1 VHYNNI
7 YGNEPYDVVVKSSDD
22 ISGAHNY
29 WGTVTS
35 VDILAQV
42 YDWYND
48 SSRGKFLYIPYLQD
62 PDPDAPVP
70 PPMNLQ
76 ATVNDSSVTL
86 SWDAIPSTTAGY
98 GYKVYYDTDASGPPY
113 NGVGFDQGAS
123 PIDVG
128 DTTNYTLTGLS
139 SGWYYWGVT
148 AYDTHGMESWYS
160 NEVAINVE
168 QQNQPPTAD
177 ASDINGQPQTMDP
190 DTIYSVTAQYYDPD
204 GRDDLK
210 YCYLQLRHPSKP
222 LAMMWDQFDG
232 SYSPWAGE
240 EGANYLT
247 ITSVTSTELA
257 NGHELT
263 WSFRINDNWP
273 QADNSIDFGVS
284 ARDDDDLESGWDY
297 DNTNASFTPGAEP
310 TYSIS
315 GQVQDSSGNPI
326 SGVTISDGAGHTA
339 TTDSNGNYTLSGLTA
354 GTYTLTPS
362 KSGYT
367 FSPASR
373 TVNVPPN
380 ATGQDFTG
388 SPTTA
393 NVELVGQIGGATNAV
408 AVQGHY
414 AYLGVGP
421 RLVVLDI
428 SNPANST
435 VVGQTEVMPGC
446 VGGVAVAGNYA
457 YVADGYDGLRIIN
470 VSDPAA
476 PTETGFY
483 ETPGYANGVA
493 VAGNYAYVADRYEG
507 LRIINVSDPAAPS
520 EAGFYDTPGYAEAVA
535 VAAGDPQGHT
545 YAYVADGLRGLR
557 IINVSNP
564 AVPSEIGFYET
575 PGDALDVAVVG
586 DYAYVADWDSGLR
599 IINIS
604 DPATPTEAGFY
615 DTPGETNGVAVAGNY
630 AYVADWYGGLFILRF
645 TGAEPTYSISGQVQ
659 DSSGNPIS
667 GVTISGGAGH
677 TATTDASGDYTISN
691 IVAGTYL
698 VTVNKNG
705 YEFSPAAR
713 VVRVPPDAT
722 DQDFT
727 TTPVYGSLTGQVTDQ
742 DSGAAI
748 ASARISIGGKVG
760 QTDANGDYT
769 LTDILPGLHNT
780 HISADGYE
788 DYKGEVVVEANTSTI
803 KDVALDPTSISGYYL
818 PYPGGRTYEC
828 TQGNG
833 GQYSHQGKWYYAF
846 DFGMPDGHNVVVAQ
860 DGRVVT
866 VKKDSNI
873 SCNSRACINAA
884 NYVRIRHPD
893 GTDTLYY
900 HLKHQKVFVE
910 ENEFVSRGQVIAESD
925 TTGWCTGAHLDFTR
939 HKWGQW
945 NSIPVSFADVPGDGV
960 PKTGGKYTSSNY
972 RATQS
977 LGVAGTTVDTDPPRG
992 SVQFRLT
999 GQPTH
1004 TLLLGAFD
1012 YITDVTEMRL
1022 ATTEP
1027 DLQAASWLSFIT
1039 RTMWTAPAVFAQF
1052 KDANSN
1058 VSAVVSD
1065 TVDAIGYEPIQ
1076 AAFAVSPNVC
1086 VGRGLLLTNQ
1096 TTPFCEQC
1104 GWLWDFGD
1112 GTTSEE
1118 AEPEFDY
1125 AGVSSFAGYASPGL
1139 YTVTL
1144 TATDALSVSAVSHQ
1158 VEALPAPSADFTM
1171 IRSRTTITVEAEAT
1185 EAASWTWDF
1194 GDGVTATGRIVTHTY
1209 TDTDLLDH
1217 YPVQLKVD
1225 GNNGCT
1231 SWGHQYVST
1240 YSLYLPL
1247 ILKNYSPAIP

>member
-1 VHYNNI
+1 MNKRHLIVTIPVLLSLPPIPLARGFPAPANA
-7 YGNEPYDVVVKSSDD
+7 EP
-22 ISGAHNY
+22 
-29 WGTVTS
+29 
-35 VDILAQV
+35 LAQQDENV
-42 YDWYND
+42 ELVGHITLDYATGVHVAGEYAYVADGAGLHVISVSDPANP
-48 SSRGKFLYIPYLQD
+48 GKVGYY
-62 PDPDAPVP
+62 DAPGAACGVYVAGEYAYVAGSGFSIISISDP
-70 PPMNLQ
+70 ANPVEVGYYETPEP
-76 ATVNDSSVTL
+76 ADDVYVAGEYTYVTGGGL
-86 SWDAIPSTTAGY
+86 
-98 GYKVYYDTDASGPPY
+98 ASGGLFILRFTG
-113 NGVGFDQGAS
+113 GV
-123 PIDVG
+123 
-128 DTTNYTLTGLS
+128 
-139 SGWYYWGVT
+139 
-148 AYDTHGMESWYS
+148 
-160 NEVAINVE
+160 
-168 QQNQPPTAD
+168 PT
-177 ASDINGQPQTMDP
+177 
-190 DTIYSVTAQYYDPD
+190 
-204 GRDDLK
+204 
-210 YCYLQLRHPSKP
+210 
-222 LAMMWDQFDG
+222 F
-232 SYSPWAGE
+232 
-240 EGANYLT
+240 
-247 ITSVTSTELA
+247 
-257 NGHELT
+257 
-263 WSFRINDNWP
+263 
-273 QADNSIDFGVS
+273 
-284 ARDDDDLESGWDY
+284 
-297 DNTNASFTPGAEP
+297 
-310 TYSIS
+310 SIS
-315 GQVQDSSGNPI
+315 GRVTDGSGNPI
-326 SGVTISDGAGHTA
+326 SGVTISDGAEHSA
-339 TTDSNGNYTLSGLTA
+339 TTDSNGNYILSGLA
-354 GTYTLTPS
+354 VGTYTITPS

-373 TVNVPPN
+373 TVSVPPG

-388 SPTTA
+388 RPTTD
-393 NVELVGQIGGATNAV
+393 VELVGQVRGNVSAV
-408 AVQGHY
+408 AVQGNY
-414 AYLGVGP
+414 AYLGMGS
-421 RLVVLDI
+421 RLVVVDIFNPSAPTVVGQAEIPDMIEGPPTPFVQDIFVSGSYAYVGAWGQGLWVIDISNAFEPQVVGYYNFGGIQNYVFVSGSYAYVASGDLRVIDVSDPTNPYEVRYYGTPGNAMGVFVSSPYAYVACGDGGLRVLDI
-428 SNPANST
+428 SNPANPQE
-435 VVGQTEVMPGC
+435 VGHHDVYASGIF
-446 VGGVAVAGNYA
+446 VSGSYA
-457 YVADGYDGLRIIN
+457 YVVERDLPYIIDGIYYVYSLAVMDISNPANPQKVGYLRIGYLAYGGWSQSLFASGAYVYLAAWEQGLRVVD
-470 VSDPAA
+470 VSDPTS
-476 PTETGFY
+476 PY
-483 ETPGYANGVA
+483 EVGY
-493 VAGNYAYVADRYEG
+493 
-507 LRIINVSDPAAPS
+507 
-520 EAGFYDTPGYAEAVA
+520 YDTPGIASHVFVSGSYIYV
-535 VAAGDPQGHT
+535 VAGDE
-545 YAYVADGLRGLR
+545 GLL
-557 IINVSNP
+557 
-564 AVPSEIGFYET
+564 
-575 PGDALDVAVVG
+575 
-586 DYAYVADWDSGLR
+586 
-599 IINIS
+599 
-604 DPATPTEAGFY
+604 
-615 DTPGETNGVAVAGNY
+615 
-630 AYVADWYGGLFILRF
+630 ILRF

-659 DSSGNPIS
+659 DGSGNPIS
-667 GVTISGGAGH
+667 GVTISDGVGH
-677 TATTDASGDYTISN
+677 TTTTDASGAYTVSN
-691 IVAGTYL
+691 VIAGTYL
-698 VTVNKNG
+698 VTVSKSG
-705 YEFSPAAR
+705 CEFSPAAR
-713 VVRVPPDAT
+713 VARVPPDAT
-722 DQDFT
+722 NQDFT

-748 ASARISIGGKVG
+748 GSARISVGGKVG

-769 LTDILPGLHNT
+769 LTDIPPGLHNM

-803 KDVALDPTSISGYYL
+803 KDVALEPTSISGYYL

-828 TQGNG
+828 THGNG

-1039 RTMWTAPAVFAQF
+1039 RTTWTAPAVFAQF

-1144 TATDALSVSAVSHQ
+1144 TATDALSASAVSHQ

-1209 TDTDLLDH
+1209 TDTALLNH
-1217 YPVQLKVD
+1217 YPVQLKVE

-1231 SWGHQYVST
+1231 SWGHQYVSM

-1247 ILKNYSPAIP
+1247 IMKRVSVQACY